1 MEGYFLHGY
10 LRVKRERV
18 QQPYIR
24 KDKRRKIMKQAKL
37 MRLCWLVMLIVYTIA
52 FLAEFIISVVAAVSY
67 PTDPGGML
75 LTLIWPAQLVGASII
90 FLFACLLR
98 KSVLDVKELQ
108 RKEREEKKE

>member
-1 MEGYFLHGY
+1 
-10 LRVKRERV
+10 
-18 QQPYIR
+18 
-24 KDKRRKIMKQAKL
+24 MKQAKL

-52 FLAEFIISVVAAVSY
+52 FLAEFMISVVAAVSY

-75 LTLIWPAQLVGASII
+75 LTLIWPVQLVGASII